1 LKRALALEKHD
12 ADYFFPL
19 AGREEDFDFE
29 PRAKSQKPAARS

>member
-29 PRAKSQKPAARS
+29 LVAKSQKPAARS